1 MHVTM
6 RTVAADKHFALT
18 KPDGF
23 NRIRTVNIKL

>member
-6 RTVAADKHFALT
+6 RVAADKHFALT